1 MKIKKFQSGGIS
13 YIPTDYS
20 EGAAGTSAASSS
32 KVPGFTDKIIDMVLS
47 EGIDSDVS
55 SFLGQ
60 VEQVLNLANDPTG
73 QNLSMRE
80 ILQLA
85 RAASSV
91 KTNYLM
97 FKDAQK
103 ALDAEDA
110 WGDIA
115 TDSRGYIYTWNQKSN
130 KIEKVTPSKYNPQEQ
145 VALTNQDLLNIRW
158 NNTDTRY
165 DTSIITDVTKTIGM
179 KTISNYLIDTIK
191 KFEQSEVTGFASKT
205 NTDISSGLRALVNHM
220 DTNGN
225 TIGDLITAGPDG
237 LYKLSQKATV
247 KDTNIAK
254 AVAYLIQSLNNDMKH
269 ALVAKA
275 TVEGYT
281 PDAYLVE
288 LLDIYTGRSM
298 VADYDATT
306 SRAANGGGEGGSSGS
321 KIQQTLAESYVTG
334 SNVVPMQM
342 IPIAPNNS
350 KTTLFAPAQN
360 VQSIRLDRSGQPGQ
374 PMPISNL
381 RTVIQDAYALG
392 NVTNRGT
399 VVFGD
404 QLINEAQLNGLVYT
418 GTDMYRVILPFKVEN
433 GRHIV
438 PDFELQNKLNDI
450 VENGKNQGDDISTIN
465 RYLNQACPGARYNS
479 ETQTIEL
486 PNDRKHAF
494 LTFGAQAASNYV
506 DFNTDSDYITK
517 VSDPNT
523 DVYKNAVQYG
533 YATHGKNDE
542 KSTEASGVGPV
553 VDPFGLRTKGKIY
566 EGMVYLPIS
575 NDLAGTLGY
584 NQGYT
589 DKDLYTN
596 VSGRYEEHEREMAIR
611 DRMNSGGIQTNWNE
625 R

>member
-20 EGAAGTSAASSS
+20 RGAADTSAASSS

-47 EGIDSDVS
+47 EGIDSDVN
-55 SFLGQ
+55 SFLSQ

-103 ALDAEDA
+103 ALDSEDA

-130 KIEKVTPSKYNPQEQ
+130 KIEKVTPSKYDPQEQ
-145 VALTNQDLLNIRW
+145 IALTNQDLLNIRW
-158 NNTDTRY
+158 NNIDTRY

-179 KTISNYLIDTIK
+179 KTISNYLIDLIK
-191 KFEQSEVTGFASKT
+191 KFEQSEVTGYASKT
-205 NTDISSGLRALVNHM
+205 NSDISSGLKALVNHI

-254 AVAYLIQSLNNDMKH
+254 AVAYLIQSLSNDMKH

-298 VADYDATT
+298 VADYDANT

-404 QLINEAQLNGLVYT
+404 QLISDTQLNGLVYT
-418 GTDMYRVILPFKVEN
+418 GTDMYRVILPFKVVD

-450 VENGKNQGDDISTIN
+450 VENGKNQGNDISTIN
-465 RYLNQACPGARYNS
+465 RYLNQACPGARYNP

-517 VSDPNT
+517 VSNPNT

-533 YATHGKNDE
+533 YATHDKNDE
-542 KSTEASGVGPV
+542 KSTEASGIGPV
-553 VDPFGLRTKGKIY
+553 IDPLGWRTSGKIY

-611 DRMNSGGIQTNWNE
+611 DRINSGGLPTNW
-625 R
+625 

>member
-1 MKIKKFQSGGIS
+1 MKIKSYAGGGIA
-13 YIPTDYS
+13 YLPTTTNRG
-20 EGAAGTSAASSS
+20 EAASAASSSSSSS
-32 KVPGFTDKIIDMVLS
+32 KVPGFADKIIDMVKS
-47 EGIDSDVS
+47 EGIDSDVNA
-55 SFLGQ
+55 FLNQ
-60 VEQVLNLANDPTG
+60 VERTLNLANDPTG

-91 KTNYLM
+91 KTNYTM

-103 ALDAEDA
+103 ALDTEDA
-110 WGDIA
+110 WGDVA
-115 TDSRGYIYTWNQKSN
+115 TDSKGYIYTWNQESN
-130 KIEKVTPSKYNPQEQ
+130 KIEKVAPSAYNPEKQL
-145 VALTNQDLLNIRW
+145 ALTNQDLLNFRW
-158 NNTDTRY
+158 NNTDTKY
-165 DTSIITDVTKTIGM
+165 NTSIITDVSKSVGM
-179 KTISNYLIDTIK
+179 KTISTYLVDLIK
-191 KFEQSEVTGFASKT
+191 KFEQSEVTGYGSKT
-205 NTDISSGLRALVNHM
+205 NSEIASGLKALVNHS

-237 LYKLSQKATV
+237 LYKLTQKATI
-247 KDTNIAK
+247 KDAHIDK
-254 AVAYLIQSLNNDMKH
+254 AINYLVQSLNNDMKH

-275 TVEGYT
+275 AVEGYT
-281 PDAYLVE
+281 PEAYLVE
-288 LLDIYTGRSM
+288 LLDIYTGRSIT
-298 VADYDATT
+298 ADYDATT
-306 SRAANGGGEGGSSGS
+306 SKAASGGDEGSSGS

-334 SNVVPMQM
+334 SNAVPMQM

-350 KTTLFAPAQN
+350 KTTLYVPAQN
-360 VQSIRLDRSGQPGQ
+360 VQSVRLDWSGQPGQ

-381 RTVIQDAYALG
+381 RTVIQDSYALG
-392 NVTNRGT
+392 NITNRGT
-399 VVFGD
+399 IVFGD
-404 QLINEAQLNGLVYT
+404 QLINDTQLNGLVYT
-418 GTDMYRVILPFKVEN
+418 GTDMYRVILPYKVVD

-465 RYLNQACPGARYNS
+465 RFLNQACPGARYNS

-486 PNDRKHAF
+486 PSNKKHAF

-506 DFNTDSDYITK
+506 DFNTDSNYITK
-517 VSDPNT
+517 VNEPNT

-542 KSTEASGVGPV
+542 KSVEASGMGPSW
-553 VDPFGLRTKGKIY
+553 FGLGTKNKIY

-584 NQGYT
+584 NQGYV
-589 DKDLYTN
+589 DKEAYTN

-611 DRMNSGGIQTNWNE
+611 DRMNSGALPTNW
-625 R
+625 

>member
-1 MKIKKFQSGGIS
+1 MKIKSYAGGGIA
-13 YIPTDYS
+13 YLPTTTNRG
-20 EGAAGTSAASSS
+20 EAASAASSSSSSS
-32 KVPGFTDKIIDMVLS
+32 KVPGFADKIIDMVKS
-47 EGIDSDVS
+47 EGIDSDVNA
-55 SFLGQ
+55 FLNQ
-60 VEQVLNLANDPTG
+60 VERTLNLANDPTG

-85 RAASSV
+85 RTASSV
-91 KTNYLM
+91 KTNYTM

-110 WGDIA
+110 WGDVA
-115 TDSRGYIYTWNQKSN
+115 TDSRGYIYTLNQDSN
-130 KIEKVTPSKYNPQEQ
+130 KIEKVAPSAYNPEKQL
-145 VALTNQDLLNIRW
+145 ALTNQDLLNFRW
-158 NNTDTRY
+158 NNTDTKY
-165 DTSIITDVTKTIGM
+165 NTSIITDVSKSVGM
-179 KTISNYLIDTIK
+179 KTISTYLIDIIK
-191 KFEQSEVTGFASKT
+191 NFEQSEVTGYGNKINA
-205 NTDISSGLRALVNHM
+205 DIASGLKALVNHS

-237 LYKLSQKATV
+237 LYKLTQKATI
-247 KDTNIAK
+247 KDAHIDK
-254 AVAYLIQSLNNDMKH
+254 AINYLVQSLNNDMKH

-275 TVEGYT
+275 AVEGYT
-281 PDAYLVE
+281 PEAYLVE
-288 LLDIYTGRSM
+288 LLDIYTGRSIT
-298 VADYDATT
+298 ADYDATT
-306 SRAANGGGEGGSSGS
+306 SRAASGGDGGSSGS

-350 KTTLFAPAQN
+350 KTTLYVPAQN
-360 VQSIRLDRSGQPGQ
+360 VQSVRLDRSGQPGQ
-374 PMPISNL
+374 PMPIANL
-381 RTVIQDAYALG
+381 RTVIQDSYALG
-392 NVTNRGT
+392 NITNRGT
-399 VVFGD
+399 VIFGD
-404 QLINEAQLNGLVYT
+404 QLISDTQLNGLVYT
-418 GTDMYRVILPFKVEN
+418 GTDMYRVILPYKVVD

-450 VENGKNQGDDISTIN
+450 VENGKNQGADVTTIN
-465 RYLNQACPGARYNS
+465 RYLNQECPGAQYNP

-486 PNDRKHAF
+486 PNNRKHAF

-517 VSDPNT
+517 VNEPNV

-542 KSTEASGVGPV
+542 KSIEASGMGPSW
-553 VDPFGLRTKGKIY
+553 FGLGTKNKIY

-584 NQGYT
+584 NQGYV
-589 DKDLYTN
+589 DKEAYTN

-611 DRMNSGGIQTNWNE
+611 NRMNSGELPTNW
-625 R
+625 

>member
-20 EGAAGTSAASSS
+20 RGAADTSAASSS

-47 EGIDSDVS
+47 EGIDSDVN
-55 SFLGQ
+55 SFLSQ

-103 ALDAEDA
+103 ALDSEDA

-130 KIEKVTPSKYNPQEQ
+130 KIEKVTPSKYDPQEQ
-145 VALTNQDLLNIRW
+145 IALTNQDLLNIRW
-158 NNTDTRY
+158 NNIDTRY

-179 KTISNYLIDTIK
+179 KTISNYLIDLIK
-191 KFEQSEVTGFASKT
+191 KFEQSEVTGYASKA
-205 NTDISSGLRALVNHM
+205 NSDISSGLKALVNHI

-254 AVAYLIQSLNNDMKH
+254 AVAYLIQSLSNDMKH

-298 VADYDATT
+298 VADYDANT

-404 QLINEAQLNGLVYT
+404 QLISDTQLNGLVYT
-418 GTDMYRVILPFKVEN
+418 GTDMYRVILPFKVVD

-450 VENGKNQGDDISTIN
+450 VENGKNQGNDISTIN
-465 RYLNQACPGARYNS
+465 RYLNQACPGARYNP

-517 VSDPNT
+517 VSNPNT

-533 YATHGKNDE
+533 YATHDKNDE
-542 KSTEASGVGPV
+542 KSTEASGIGPV
-553 VDPFGLRTKGKIY
+553 IDPLGWRTSGKIY

-611 DRMNSGGIQTNWNE
+611 DRINSGGLPTNW
-625 R
+625 

>member
-1 MKIKKFQSGGIS
+1 MKIKSYAGGGIA
-13 YIPTDYS
+13 YLPTTTNRG
-20 EGAAGTSAASSS
+20 EAASAASSSSSSS
-32 KVPGFTDKIIDMVLS
+32 KVPGFADKIIDMVKS
-47 EGIDSDVS
+47 EGIDSDVNA
-55 SFLGQ
+55 FLNQ
-60 VEQVLNLANDPTG
+60 VERTLNLANDPTG

-85 RAASSV
+85 RTASSV
-91 KTNYLM
+91 KTNYTM

-110 WGDIA
+110 WGDVA
-115 TDSRGYIYTWNQKSN
+115 TDSKGYIYTWNQDSN
-130 KIEKVTPSKYNPQEQ
+130 KIEKVAPSAYNPEKQL
-145 VALTNQDLLNIRW
+145 ALTNQDLLNFRW
-158 NNTDTRY
+158 NNTDTKY
-165 DTSIITDVTKTIGM
+165 NTSIITDVSKSVGM
-179 KTISNYLIDTIK
+179 KTISTYLVDLIK
-191 KFEQSEVTGFASKT
+191 KFEQSEVTGYGSKT
-205 NTDISSGLRALVNHM
+205 NSEIASGLKALVNHS

-237 LYKLSQKATV
+237 LYKLTQKATI
-247 KDTNIAK
+247 KDAHIDK
-254 AVAYLIQSLNNDMKH
+254 AINYLVQSLNNDMKH

-275 TVEGYT
+275 AVEGYT
-281 PDAYLVE
+281 PEAYLVE
-288 LLDIYTGRSM
+288 LLDIYTGRSIT
-298 VADYDATT
+298 ADYDATT
-306 SRAANGGGEGGSSGS
+306 SKAANGGEGGSSGS

-350 KTTLFAPAQN
+350 KTTLYVPAQN

-374 PMPISNL
+374 PMPIANL
-381 RTVIQDAYALG
+381 RTVIQDSYALG
-392 NVTNRGT
+392 NITNRGT

-404 QLINEAQLNGLVYT
+404 QLINDTQLNGLVYT
-418 GTDMYRVILPFKVEN
+418 GTDMYRVILPYKVVD

-465 RYLNQACPGARYNS
+465 RFLNQACPGARYNP
-479 ETQTIEL
+479 QTEIIEL
-486 PNDRKHAF
+486 PNNKKHTF

-506 DFNTDSDYITK
+506 DFNTDSEYITK
-517 VSDPNT
+517 VSDPNV

-542 KSTEASGVGPV
+542 KSIEASGMGPSW
-553 VDPFGLRTKGKIY
+553 FGLGTKNKIY

-584 NQGYT
+584 NQGYA
-589 DKDLYTN
+589 DKEVYTN
-596 VSGRYEEHEREMAIR
+596 IGGRYAEHERELDIQ
-611 DRMNSGGIQTNWNE
+611 DRINSGRLQTNW
-625 R
+625 

>member
-60 VEQVLNLANDPTG
+60 VEQVLSLANDPTG

-191 KFEQSEVTGFASKT
+191 KFEQSEVTGYASKT
-205 NTDISSGLRALVNHM
+205 NTDISSGLKALVNHM

-506 DFNTDSDYITK
+506 DFDTDSNYITK
-517 VSDPNT
+517 VNEPNT

-542 KSTEASGVGPV
+542 KSTEASGVGPA
-553 VDPFGLRTKGKIY
+553 VDPFGLRTSGKIY

-611 DRMNSGGIQTNWNE
+611 DRMNSGGLPTNW
-625 R
+625 

>member
-1 MKIKKFQSGGIS
+1 
-13 YIPTDYS
+13 
-20 EGAAGTSAASSS
+20 
-32 KVPGFTDKIIDMVLS
+32 
-47 EGIDSDVS
+47 
-55 SFLGQ
+55 
-60 VEQVLNLANDPTG
+60 
-73 QNLSMRE
+73 
-80 ILQLA
+80 
-85 RAASSV
+85 
-91 KTNYLM
+91 
-97 FKDAQK
+97 
-103 ALDAEDA
+103 
-110 WGDIA
+110 
-115 TDSRGYIYTWNQKSN
+115 
-130 KIEKVTPSKYNPQEQ
+130 
-145 VALTNQDLLNIRW
+145 
-158 NNTDTRY
+158 
-165 DTSIITDVTKTIGM
+165 M
-179 KTISNYLIDTIK
+179 KTISTYLIDLVK
-191 KFEQSEVTGFASKT
+191 NFEQSEVTGYGSKT
-205 NTDISSGLRALVNHM
+205 NSEIASGLKALVSHL

-237 LYKLSQKATV
+237 LYKLTQKATI
-247 KDTNIAK
+247 KDAHIDK
-254 AVAYLIQSLNNDMKH
+254 AINYLAQSLNSDMRH

-275 TVEGYT
+275 AVEGYT
-281 PDAYLVE
+281 PEAYLVE
-288 LLDIYTGRSM
+288 LLDIYTGRSIT
-298 VADYDATT
+298 ADYDTTT

-350 KTTLFAPAQN
+350 KTTLYAPAQN
-360 VQSIRLDRSGQPGQ
+360 VQSVRLDRSGQPGQ

-381 RTVIQDAYALG
+381 RTVIQDSYAIG

-404 QLINEAQLNGLVYT
+404 QLIDENQLNGLVYT
-418 GTDMYRVILPFKVEN
+418 GTDMYRVILPYKVEN

-450 VENGKNQGDDISTIN
+450 VENGKNQSADITTIN
-465 RYLNQACPGARYNS
+465 RYLNQECPGARYNP

-486 PNDRKHAF
+486 PNNRKHAF

-506 DFNTDSDYITK
+506 DFNADSEYITK
-517 VSDPNT
+517 VNNPNV

-533 YATHGKNDE
+533 YATHSKNDE
-542 KSTEASGVGPV
+542 KSTEASGMGPAL
-553 VDPFGLRTKGKIY
+553 FGWGTSNKIY

-611 DRMNSGGIQTNWNE
+611 DRINSGGLPTN
-625 R
+625 

>member
-1 MKIKKFQSGGIS
+1 MKIKSYAGGGIA
-13 YIPTDYS
+13 YLPTTTNRG
-20 EGAAGTSAASSS
+20 EAASAASSSSSSS
-32 KVPGFTDKIIDMVLS
+32 KVPGFADKIIDMVKS
-47 EGIDSDVS
+47 EGIDSDVNA
-55 SFLGQ
+55 FLNQ
-60 VEQVLNLANDPTG
+60 VERTLNLANDPTG

-85 RAASSV
+85 RTASSV
-91 KTNYLM
+91 KTNYTM

-110 WGDIA
+110 WGDVA
-115 TDSRGYIYTWNQKSN
+115 TDSRGYIYTLNQDSN
-130 KIEKVTPSKYNPQEQ
+130 KIEKVAPSAYNPEKQL
-145 VALTNQDLLNIRW
+145 ALTNQDLLNFRW
-158 NNTDTRY
+158 NNTDTKY
-165 DTSIITDVTKTIGM
+165 NTSIITDVSKSVGM
-179 KTISNYLIDTIK
+179 KTISTYLIDIIK
-191 KFEQSEVTGFASKT
+191 NFEQSEVTGYGNKINA
-205 NTDISSGLRALVNHM
+205 DIASGLKALVNHS

-237 LYKLSQKATV
+237 LYKLTQKATI
-247 KDTNIAK
+247 KDAHIDK
-254 AVAYLIQSLNNDMKH
+254 AINYLVQSLNNDMKH

-275 TVEGYT
+275 AVEGYT
-281 PDAYLVE
+281 PEAYLVE
-288 LLDIYTGRSM
+288 LLDIYTGRSIT
-298 VADYDATT
+298 ADYDATT
-306 SRAANGGGEGGSSGS
+306 SRAASGGDGGSSGS

-350 KTTLFAPAQN
+350 KTTLYVPAQN
-360 VQSIRLDRSGQPGQ
+360 VQSVRLDRSGQPGQ
-374 PMPISNL
+374 PMPIANL
-381 RTVIQDAYALG
+381 RTVIQDSYALG
-392 NVTNRGT
+392 NITNRGT

-404 QLINEAQLNGLVYT
+404 QLISDTQLNGLVYT
-418 GTDMYRVILPFKVEN
+418 GTDMYRVILPYKVVD

-450 VENGKNQGDDISTIN
+450 VENGKNQGADVTTIN
-465 RYLNQACPGARYNS
+465 RYLNQECPGAQYNP

-486 PNDRKHAF
+486 PNNRKHAF

-517 VSDPNT
+517 VNEPNV

-542 KSTEASGVGPV
+542 KSIEASGMGPSL
-553 VDPFGLRTKGKIY
+553 FGWGTSNKIY
-566 EGMVYLPIS
+566 EGMIYLPIS

-584 NQGYT
+584 NQGYV
-589 DKDLYTN
+589 DKEAYTN

-611 DRMNSGGIQTNWNE
+611 NRMNSGELPTNW
-625 R
+625 

>member
-1 MKIKKFQSGGIS
+1 MKIKKFQGGGIS

-20 EGAAGTSAASSS
+20 RGAADTSAASSS
-32 KVPGFTDKIIDMVLS
+32 KIPGFTDKIIDMVLS
-47 EGIDSDVS
+47 EGIDSDVN
-55 SFLGQ
+55 SFLSQ

-103 ALDAEDA
+103 ALDSEDA

-130 KIEKVTPSKYNPQEQ
+130 KIEKVTPSKYDPQEQ
-145 VALTNQDLLNIRW
+145 IALTNQDLLNIRW
-158 NNTDTRY
+158 NNVDTRY

-179 KTISNYLIDTIK
+179 KTISNYLVDLIK
-191 KFEQSEVTGFASKT
+191 KFEQSEVTGYASKT
-205 NTDISSGLRALVNHM
+205 NSDISSGLRELVNHI

-225 TIGDLITAGPDG
+225 TIEDLITTGPNG

-254 AVAYLIQSLNNDMKH
+254 AVAYLIQSLSNDMKH

-288 LLDIYTGRSM
+288 LLDIYTGRSI
-298 VADYDATT
+298 VADYDSNT

-321 KIQQTLAESYVTG
+321 KIQQTLAETYVTG
-334 SNVVPMQM
+334 SNAVPMQM

-350 KTTLFAPAQN
+350 KVTLFAPGQN
-360 VQSIRLDRSGQPGQ
+360 VQSVRLDRSGQPGQ

-399 VVFGD
+399 IVFGD
-404 QLINEAQLNGLVYT
+404 QLINETQLNGLVYT
-418 GTDMYRVILPFKVEN
+418 GTDMYRVILPFKVVD

-465 RYLNQACPGARYNS
+465 RYLNQACPGARYNP

-506 DFNTDSDYITK
+506 NFNTDSDYITK

-542 KSTEASGVGPV
+542 KSTEASGMGPAL
-553 VDPFGLRTKGKIY
+553 FGWGTSNKIY

-584 NQGYT
+584 NQGYVE
-589 DKDLYTN
+589 KDLYTN

>member
-1 MKIKKFQSGGIS
+1 MKIKSYAGGGIA
-13 YIPTDYS
+13 YLPTTTNRG
-20 EGAAGTSAASSS
+20 EAASAASSSSSSS
-32 KVPGFTDKIIDMVLS
+32 KVPGFADKIIDMVKS
-47 EGIDSDVS
+47 EGIDSDVNA
-55 SFLGQ
+55 FLNQ
-60 VEQVLNLANDPTG
+60 VERTLNLANDPTG

-91 KTNYLM
+91 KTNYTM

-110 WGDIA
+110 WGDVA
-115 TDSRGYIYTWNQKSN
+115 TDSKGYIYTWNQDSN
-130 KIEKVTPSKYNPQEQ
+130 KIEKVAPSAYNPEKQL
-145 VALTNQDLLNIRW
+145 ALTNQDLLNFRW
-158 NNTDTRY
+158 NNTDTKY
-165 DTSIITDVTKTIGM
+165 NTSIITDVSKSVGM
-179 KTISNYLIDTIK
+179 KTISTYLVDLIK
-191 KFEQSEVTGFASKT
+191 KFEQSEVTGYGSKT
-205 NTDISSGLRALVNHM
+205 NSEIASGLKALVNHS

-237 LYKLSQKATV
+237 LYKLTQKATI
-247 KDTNIAK
+247 KDAHIDK
-254 AVAYLIQSLNNDMKH
+254 AINYLVQSLNNDMKH

-275 TVEGYT
+275 AVEGYT
-281 PDAYLVE
+281 PEAYLVE
-288 LLDIYTGRSM
+288 LLDIYTGRSIT
-298 VADYDATT
+298 ADYDATT
-306 SRAANGGGEGGSSGS
+306 SKAASGGDGGSSGS

-350 KTTLFAPAQN
+350 KTTLYVPAQN
-360 VQSIRLDRSGQPGQ
+360 VQSVRLDRSGQPGQ
-374 PMPISNL
+374 PMPIANL
-381 RTVIQDAYALG
+381 RTVIQDSYALG
-392 NVTNRGT
+392 NITNRGT
-399 VVFGD
+399 IVFGD
-404 QLINEAQLNGLVYT
+404 QLINDTQLNGLVYT
-418 GTDMYRVILPFKVEN
+418 GTDMYRVILPYKVVD

-450 VENGKNQGDDISTIN
+450 VENGKNQGADVTTIN
-465 RYLNQACPGARYNS
+465 RYLNQECPGAQYNP

-486 PNDRKHAF
+486 PNNRKHAF

-517 VSDPNT
+517 VNEPNT

-542 KSTEASGVGPV
+542 KSVEASGMGPSW
-553 VDPFGLRTKGKIY
+553 FGLGTKNKIY

-584 NQGYT
+584 NQGYV
-589 DKDLYTN
+589 DKEAYTN
-596 VSGRYEEHEREMAIR
+596 VSGRYEEHEREMAIQ
-611 DRMNSGGIQTNWNE
+611 DRMNSGGLPTNW
-625 R
+625 

>member
-1 MKIKKFQSGGIS
+1 MKIKSYAGGGIA
-13 YIPTDYS
+13 YLPTTTNRG
-20 EGAAGTSAASSS
+20 EAASAASSSSSSS
-32 KVPGFTDKIIDMVLS
+32 KVPGFADKIIDMVKS
-47 EGIDSDVS
+47 EGIDSDVNA
-55 SFLGQ
+55 FLNQ
-60 VEQVLNLANDPTG
+60 VERTLNLANDPTG

-85 RAASSV
+85 RTASSV
-91 KTNYLM
+91 KTNYTM

-110 WGDIA
+110 WGDVA
-115 TDSRGYIYTWNQKSN
+115 TDSRGYIYTLNQDSN
-130 KIEKVTPSKYNPQEQ
+130 KIEKVAPSAYNPEKQL
-145 VALTNQDLLNIRW
+145 ALTNQDLLNFRW
-158 NNTDTRY
+158 NNTDTKY
-165 DTSIITDVTKTIGM
+165 NTSIITDVSKSVGM
-179 KTISNYLIDTIK
+179 KTISTYLIDIIK
-191 KFEQSEVTGFASKT
+191 NFEQSEVTGYGNKINA
-205 NTDISSGLRALVNHM
+205 DIASGLKALVNHS

-237 LYKLSQKATV
+237 LYKLTQKATI
-247 KDTNIAK
+247 KDAHIDK
-254 AVAYLIQSLNNDMKH
+254 AINYLVQSLNNDMKH

-275 TVEGYT
+275 AVEGYT
-281 PDAYLVE
+281 PEAYLVE
-288 LLDIYTGRSM
+288 LLDIYTGRSIT
-298 VADYDATT
+298 ADYDATT
-306 SRAANGGGEGGSSGS
+306 SRAASGGDGGSSGS

-350 KTTLFAPAQN
+350 KTTLYVPAQN
-360 VQSIRLDRSGQPGQ
+360 VQSVRLDRSGQPGQ
-374 PMPISNL
+374 PMPIANL
-381 RTVIQDAYALG
+381 RTVIQDSYALG
-392 NVTNRGT
+392 NITNRGT
-399 VVFGD
+399 VIFGD
-404 QLINEAQLNGLVYT
+404 QLISDTQLNGLVYT
-418 GTDMYRVILPFKVEN
+418 GTDMYRVILPYKVVD

-450 VENGKNQGDDISTIN
+450 VENGKNQGADVTTIN
-465 RYLNQACPGARYNS
+465 RYLNQECPGAQYNL

-486 PNDRKHAF
+486 PNNRKHTF

-517 VSDPNT
+517 VNEPNV

-542 KSTEASGVGPV
+542 KSIEASGMGPSW
-553 VDPFGLRTKGKIY
+553 FGLGTKNKIY

-584 NQGYT
+584 NQGYV
-589 DKDLYTN
+589 DKEAYTN

-611 DRMNSGGIQTNWNE
+611 NRMNSGELPTNW
-625 R
+625 

>member
-205 NTDISSGLRALVNHM
+205 NTDISSGLKALVNHM

-321 KIQQTLAESYVTG
+321 KIQQTLAASYVTG

>member
-1 MKIKKFQSGGIS
+1 MKIKSYAGGGIA
-13 YIPTDYS
+13 YLPTTTNRG
-20 EGAAGTSAASSS
+20 EAASAASSS
-32 KVPGFTDKIIDMVLS
+32 SSSSKVTGFADKIIDMVKS
-47 EGIDSDVS
+47 EGIDSDVNA
-55 SFLGQ
+55 FLNQ
-60 VEQVLNLANDPTG
+60 IERTLNLANDPTG

-85 RAASSV
+85 RTASSV
-91 KTNYLM
+91 KTNYTM

-110 WGDIA
+110 WGDVA
-115 TDSRGYIYTWNQKSN
+115 TDSRGYIYTLNQDSN
-130 KIEKVTPSKYNPQEQ
+130 KIEKVAPSAYNPEKQL
-145 VALTNQDLLNIRW
+145 ALTNQDLLNFRW
-158 NNTDTRY
+158 NNTDTKY
-165 DTSIITDVTKTIGM
+165 NTSIITDVSKSVGM
-179 KTISNYLIDTIK
+179 KTISTYLIDIIK
-191 KFEQSEVTGFASKT
+191 NFEQSEVTGYGNKINA
-205 NTDISSGLRALVNHM
+205 DIASGLKALVNHS

-237 LYKLSQKATV
+237 LYKLTQKATI
-247 KDTNIAK
+247 KDAHIDK
-254 AVAYLIQSLNNDMKH
+254 AINYLVQSLNNDMKH

-275 TVEGYT
+275 AVEGYT
-281 PDAYLVE
+281 PEAYLVE
-288 LLDIYTGRSM
+288 LLDIYTGRSIT
-298 VADYDATT
+298 ADYDATT
-306 SRAANGGGEGGSSGS
+306 SRAASGGDGGSSSS

-334 SNVVPMQM
+334 SNAVPMQM

-350 KTTLFAPAQN
+350 KTTLYVPAQN
-360 VQSIRLDRSGQPGQ
+360 VQSVRLDRSGQPGQ
-374 PMPISNL
+374 PMPIANL
-381 RTVIQDAYALG
+381 RTVIQDSYALG

-404 QLINEAQLNGLVYT
+404 QLINDTQLNGLVYT
-418 GTDMYRVILPFKVEN
+418 GTDMYRVILPYKVVD

-450 VENGKNQGDDISTIN
+450 VENGKNQGADVTTIN
-465 RYLNQACPGARYNS
+465 RYLNQECPGAQYNP

-486 PNDRKHAF
+486 PNNRKHAF

-517 VSDPNT
+517 VNEPNV

-542 KSTEASGVGPV
+542 KSVEASGIGPTL
-553 VDPFGLRTKGKIY
+553 FGWGTSNKIY

-584 NQGYT
+584 NQGYV
-589 DKDLYTN
+589 DKEAYTN
-596 VSGRYEEHEREMAIR
+596 ISGRYEDHEREMAIQ
-611 DRMNSGGIQTNWNE
+611 DRMNSGGLPTNW
-625 R
+625 

>member
-1 MKIKKFQSGGIS
+1 MKIKSYAGGGIA
-13 YIPTDYS
+13 YLPTTTNRG
-20 EGAAGTSAASSS
+20 EAASAASSSSSSS
-32 KVPGFTDKIIDMVLS
+32 KVPGFADKIIDMVRS
-47 EGIDSDVS
+47 EGIDSDVNA
-55 SFLGQ
+55 FLNQ
-60 VEQVLNLANDPTG
+60 VERTLNLANDPTG

-85 RAASSV
+85 RSASSI
-91 KTNYLM
+91 KTNYTM
-97 FKDAQK
+97 FKEAQK
-103 ALDAEDA
+103 ALDSEDA
-110 WGDIA
+110 WGDVA
-115 TDSRGYIYTWNQKSN
+115 TDSRGFIYTWNQESN
-130 KIEKVTPSKYNPQEQ
+130 KIEKVAPSAYNAEKQL
-145 VALTNQDLLNIRW
+145 ALTNQDLLNFRW
-158 NNTDTRY
+158 NNIDTKY
-165 DTSIITDVTKTIGM
+165 DTSIITDVAHSVGM
-179 KTISNYLIDTIK
+179 KTISSYLIDLVK
-191 KFEQSEVTGFASKT
+191 NFEQSEVTGYGNKT
-205 NTDISSGLRALVNHM
+205 NSEIASGLKSLVSHL

-254 AVAYLIQSLNNDMKH
+254 AVGYLIQSLNNDMKH

-275 TVEGYT
+275 AVEGYT
-281 PDAYLVE
+281 PEAYLVE
-288 LLDIYTGRSM
+288 LLDIYTGRFI

-306 SRAANGGGEGGSSGS
+306 SRVASGSGEGSSSGS

-404 QLINEAQLNGLVYT
+404 QLINDTQLNGLVYT
-418 GTDMYRVILPFKVEN
+418 GTDMYRVILPFKVVD

-450 VENGKNQGDDISTIN
+450 VENGKNQGADITTIN
-465 RYLNQACPGARYNS
+465 RYLNQECPGAQYNPS
-479 ETQTIEL
+479 TDSIEL
-486 PNDRKHAF
+486 PNNKKHAF

-506 DFNTDSDYITK
+506 DFNKDSKYITK
-517 VSDPNT
+517 VSNPNV

-542 KSTEASGVGPV
+542 KSVEASGMGPSL
-553 VDPFGLRTKGKIY
+553 FGWGTSNKIY

-584 NQGYT
+584 NQGYVE
-589 DKDLYTN
+589 KDLYTN
-596 VSGRYEEHEREMAIR
+596 VSGRYEEHEREMDIQ
-611 DRMNSGGIQTNWNE
+611 DRINSGRLQTNW
-625 R
+625 

>member
-1 MKIKKFQSGGIS
+1 MKIKKFQGGGIS

-20 EGAAGTSAASSS
+20 RGAADTSAASSS

-60 VEQVLNLANDPTG
+60 VEQVLNLASDPTG

-145 VALTNQDLLNIRW
+145 IALTNQDLLNVRW
-158 NNTDTRY
+158 NNPDTRY

-191 KFEQSEVTGFASKT
+191 KFEQSEVTGYASKT

-281 PDAYLVE
+281 PEAYLVE

-418 GTDMYRVILPFKVEN
+418 GTDMYRVILPFKVES

-506 DFNTDSDYITK
+506 DFDTDSNYITK
-517 VSDPNT
+517 VNEPNT

-542 KSTEASGVGPV
+542 KSVEASGIGPAI
-553 VDPFGLRTKGKIY
+553 DPFGLRTSGKIY

-611 DRMNSGGIQTNWNE
+611 DRMNSGGLPTNW
-625 R
+625 